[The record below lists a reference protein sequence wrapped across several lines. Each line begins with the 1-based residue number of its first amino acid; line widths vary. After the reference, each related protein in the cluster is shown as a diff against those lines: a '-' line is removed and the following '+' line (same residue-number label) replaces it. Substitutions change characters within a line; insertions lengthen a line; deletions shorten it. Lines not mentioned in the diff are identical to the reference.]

1 LAVIRKVSEEGFETL
16 DYPERIEAVS
26 LTIAAKNREIAD
38 LRNQM
43 DLKQSAATL
52 EILNAKDENARPLYS
67 NETARS
73 AAIKLAL
80 AANPRYQE
88 LERKLSAAEMDR
100 AQAFAGLERLRGE
113 FKLHL
118 LDRQQ
123 ELSNKDS
130 VPA

>member
-1 LAVIRKVSEEGFETL
+1 L

-26 LTIAAKNREIAD
+26 LTIAAKNREMAD
-38 LRNQM
+38 LRNQL

-67 NETARS
+67 NETART

-88 LERKLSAAEMDR
+88 LERRLAGVELER
-100 AQAFAGLERLRGE
+100 ATAFAGLERLRGE
-113 FKLHL
+113 FKLYL

-123 ELSNKDS
+123 ELSGRDS
-130 VPA
+130 VLA

>member
-1 LAVIRKVSEEGFETL
+1 LE
-16 DYPERIEAVS
+16 YPERIEAVS
-26 LTIAAKNREIAD
+26 LTIAAKNREMAD
-38 LRNQM
+38 LRNQI

-52 EILNAKDENARPLYS
+52 EILNAKDEGGKPLYS

-88 LERKLSAAEMDR
+88 LERKLSAAELDR
-100 AQAFAGLERLRGE
+100 AQAFAALERLRGE
-113 FKLHL
+113 FKLYL

-123 ELSNKDS
+123 EVGIKDT
-130 VPA
+130 VLA